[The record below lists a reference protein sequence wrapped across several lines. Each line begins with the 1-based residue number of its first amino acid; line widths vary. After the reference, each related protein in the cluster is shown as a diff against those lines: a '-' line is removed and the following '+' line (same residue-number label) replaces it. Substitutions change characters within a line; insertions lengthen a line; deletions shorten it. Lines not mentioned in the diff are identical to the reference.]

1 MLHLGTGCQAFVA
14 QLPDL
19 HGHLVVIRC
28 PREIKCLWWDGCGSE
43 SGLRKRYQQYGQH
56 QSASMVIDLS
66 KGVVLPLWFLIK
78 TDTTRPRITLES
90 ANCRRCFWSCVY
102 WPRLGEWL
110 QSMVPHCTRKV
121 QSFNASP
128 NLLVLGAWG
137 KVKFHWNSAFKVAC
151 LQMVVDL
158 SCSCLQFSACG
169 VISVNGSWTV
179 PSSVVFFQRSRGA
192 KSTFCCWPSIQVK
205 GEANGRTRGTLLL
218 EYVYLISCY
227 LQTFTV
233 FYLVVGRGRLWAM
246 DIMPFFMR

>member
-1 MLHLGTGCQAFVA
+1 MI
-14 QLPDL
+14 P
-19 HGHLVVIRC
+19 
-28 PREIKCLWWDGCGSE
+28 
-43 SGLRKRYQQYGQH
+43 H
-56 QSASMVIDLS
+56 QNWHYS
-66 KGVVLPLWFLIK
+66 
-78 TDTTRPRITLES
+78 PRITLES

-205 GEANGRTRGTLLL
+205 GEANGRTPGTLLL

-233 FYLVVGRGRLWAM
+233 FYLVVGRGQLWAM

>member
-1 MLHLGTGCQAFVA
+1 MAVGLNLGSVKGT
-14 QLPDL
+14 
-19 HGHLVVIRC
+19 R
-28 PREIKCLWWDGCGSE
+28 W
-43 SGLRKRYQQYGQH
+43 
-56 QSASMVIDLS
+56 SASVSINGDR
-66 KGVVLPLWFLIK
+66 PLQGGGF
-78 TDTTRPRITLES
+78 TTMIPHQNWHYWPRITLES

-110 QSMVPHCTRKV
+110 QSMVPHCARKV
-121 QSFNASP
+121 ESFNASP

-137 KVKFHWNSAFKVAC
+137 KVQFHWNSAFKVAC

-233 FYLVVGRGRLWAM
+233 FYLGRLGAM
-246 DIMPFFMR
+246 AIMPLFMR

>member
-1 MLHLGTGCQAFVA
+1 
-14 QLPDL
+14 
-19 HGHLVVIRC
+19 
-28 PREIKCLWWDGCGSE
+28 
-43 SGLRKRYQQYGQH
+43 
-56 QSASMVIDLS
+56 
-66 KGVVLPLWFLIK
+66 
-78 TDTTRPRITLES
+78 
-90 ANCRRCFWSCVY
+90 
-102 WPRLGEWL
+102 
-110 QSMVPHCTRKV
+110 MVPHCARKV

-205 GEANGRTRGTLLL
+205 GEANGPHPWYSFVGVCLSYILLASN
-218 EYVYLISCY
+218 VYGILSGGWKGASRSYGYHALFHALDGATNRISQPHGQYFCS
-227 LQTFTV
+227 
-233 FYLVVGRGRLWAM
+233 
-246 DIMPFFMR
+246 